1 MVPISVA
8 DGSEGI
14 AMSSTETEERKKE
27 FAMIKKQKQK
37 QTKKPER
44 PISLF
49 RSVNNYGYN

>member
-14 AMSSTETEERKKE
+14 AMSLTETEERRKE

-49 RSVNNYGYN
+49 RSVNNYSYN